1 MVGNTLII
9 LALLSILFS
18 VYKYYLALRGNNKA
32 LISARYGYHTAAAF
46 VILASMFFLFIILN
60 HQYQYEYVFNYT
72 NADLSTGL
80 LISTFY
86 AGQEGSFLLW
96 LLLATIV
103 GIVLQNYSSKKEDLE
118 PAFML
123 IYSLVIVF
131 LLIMVTPFFKSPFN
145 LIWSETNYI
154 DVKYINQSF
163 LTLPFMQNFIFT
175 DPRSNQT
182 FVQVGADLFAAL
194 KSNGTAISDFII
206 SGKGLNPLLQNFWM
220 EVHPPILFLGFAL
233 SIVPFTFAVSA
244 LIKNKYEKWINL
256 ALPWTIAALVIL
268 GLGLMI
274 GGYWAYGVLGWG
286 GFWGW
291 DPVENASLIPW
302 LVSVALI
309 HTMLIQKQTQIIKKP
324 GNFAKT
330 NIVLAVS
337 MFLLVLY
344 STFLTRSGIL
354 SKASVHSFED
364 PGSAVYIFLIVFILT
379 FTIIGIGGVLYR
391 RKSLSNKN
399 NSRGKYLSRET
410 GLLYGSMILLASAL
424 VVFVGTSAPIFSES
438 VEVGF
443 YNKMNLPLVI
453 IMCLLIGLSLFLR
466 WRETNGK
473 DFMKS
478 LISPILI
485 SIILIVAIF
494 LLGLQIPV
502 EKNLLYIPFLFSIAL
517 TIVVNLQMIIRVF
530 RNGVYFL
537 GGHLA
542 HIGFALF
549 LFGVLTSS
557 TLSKFSQIDLP
568 RGIKT
573 HVLNYDLTFLGAKPI
588 ADGNKY
594 SFDINVEGK
603 NKDYTASPVMFISNF
618 NNELMRE
625 PYIREGLTKDL
636 YFSPI
641 SYIDKSE
648 NNSGKASPTSLKQND
663 NGIIQNPAEV
673 LTVDVSTKP
682 FMSFVW
688 LGVLIMSI
696 GFTIVILRR
705 NRENKIFNNIEK
717 GEK

>member
-1 MVGNTLII
+1 MIGNTLII
-9 LALLSILFS
+9 LSLLSILFS
-18 VYKYYLALRGNNKA
+18 IYKYYQALRGNKNA

-46 VILASMFFLFIILN
+46 VILASLFFLFIILS

-72 NADLSTGL
+72 SADLSTGF

-96 LLLATIV
+96 LLLAALV
-103 GIVLQNYSSKKEDLE
+103 GIVLQYYSAKKENLE

-131 LLIMVTPFFKSPFN
+131 LLIMVTPFLKSPFN
-145 LIWSETNYI
+145 YIWADTNYI
-154 DVKYINQSF
+154 DVKYINQLF
-163 LTLPFMQNFIFT
+163 LTLPFMQSFIFS
-175 DPRSNQT
+175 DPRSNHVY
-182 FVQVGADLFAAL
+182 VQMGADLFAAL
-194 KSNGTAISDFII
+194 KSNGIAIADFIT

-244 LIKNKYEKWINL
+244 LIKNKYEQWVKL
-256 ALPWTIAALVIL
+256 ALPWTIAASVIL

-302 LVSVALI
+302 LISVALI
-309 HTMLIQKQTQIIKKP
+309 HTMLIQKQSQINKKP
-324 GNFAKT
+324 GSFAKT
-330 NIVLAVS
+330 NIVLAVL

-364 PGSAVYIFLIVFILT
+364 PGAAVYIFLLIFILT
-379 FTIIGIGGVLYR
+379 FTIIGLGGILYR
-391 RKSLSNKN
+391 RKSLSNN
-399 NSRGKYLSRET
+399 NSKEKFLTRET
-410 GLLYGSMILLASAL
+410 GLFYGALILVASAL
-424 VVFVGTSAPIFSES
+424 VVFVGTSAPIFGES
-438 VEVGF
+438 VQVSF
-443 YNKMNLPLVI
+443 YYKINLPLVI
-453 IMCLLIGLSLFLR
+453 IMCLLISLSLFLR

-473 DFMKS
+473 DFSRS

-485 SIILIVAIF
+485 SIVVTAAIF
-494 LLGLQIPV
+494 FLGVHIPV
-502 EKNLLYIPFLFSIAL
+502 SDNLLYVPFLFSMAL
-517 TIVVNLQMIIRVF
+517 TIVVNIQMIIRVI
-530 RNGVYFL
+530 RNGFYFL

-557 TLSKFSQIDLP
+557 TLSKSSQIDLP

-573 HVLNYDLTFLGAKPI
+573 HVLNYDLTFIVAKPI
-588 ADGNKY
+588 AKGSKY
-594 SFDINVEGK
+594 TFDINVESRTK
-603 NKDYTASPVMFISNF
+603 EYTAAPVMFISDF

-625 PYIREGLTKDL
+625 PYIKQGLVKDL

-641 SYIDKSE
+641 SYVDKSD
-648 NNSGKASPTSLKQND
+648 NTSGKASPTSYTRSY

-673 LTVDVSTKP
+673 LTVEISTKP

-696 GFTIVILRR
+696 GFFTAILRR
-705 NRENKIFNNIEK
+705 NREKK
-717 GEK
+717 Y

>member
-1 MVGNTLII
+1 VIGNALVI
-9 LALLSILFS
+9 LALASALYS
-18 VYKYYLALRGNNKA
+18 VFKYYQALNGNNKA

-60 HQYQYEYVFNYT
+60 HQYQYQYVFNYT

-96 LLLATIV
+96 LLLAAIV

-131 LLIMVTPFFKSPFN
+131 LLVMVTPFFKSPFN

-163 LTLPFMQNFIFT
+163 LTLPFLQNFIFT
-175 DPRSNQT
+175 DSRSNQT
-182 FVQVGADLFAAL
+182 FVQMGADLFAAL
-194 KSNGTAISDFII
+194 KSNGIAISDFIT

-244 LIKNKYEKWINL
+244 LIKNKYDKWINL
-256 ALPWTIAALVIL
+256 ALPWTIAASVIL

-302 LVSVALI
+302 LISVALI

-330 NIVLAVS
+330 NIVLAVL

-364 PGSAVYIFLIVFILT
+364 PGSAVYIFLLVFILT

-391 RKSLSNKN
+391 RNSLSNKKIN
-399 NSRGKYLSRET
+399 REKYLSRET
-410 GLLYGSMILLASAL
+410 GLLYGALILVASAL
-424 VVFVGTSAPIFSES
+424 VVFVGTSAPIFGES
-438 VEVGF
+438 VEVSF

-466 WRETNGK
+466 WRETNGN
-473 DFMKS
+473 DFIKS
-478 LISPILI
+478 LIIPVLI
-485 SIILIVAIF
+485 SAAIAFVIHF
-494 LLGLQIPV
+494 LFGLNIPF
-502 EKNLLYIPFLFSIAL
+502 KNNLLFIPFYFSIL
-517 TIVVNLQMIIRVF
+517 FTVVVNIQMISRVF
-530 RNGVYFL
+530 RNGFYFW

-549 LFGVLTSS
+549 LFGVLASS
-557 TLSKFSQIDLP
+557 TLSQSRQIDLP

-573 HVLNYDLTFLGAKPI
+573 HVLKYDLTFLGAKPI
-588 ADGNKY
+588 SGGNKY
-594 SFDINVEGK
+594 AFDINVETK
-603 NKDYTASPVMFISNF
+603 TNDYTASPVMFISDF

-625 PYIREGLTKDL
+625 PFIKEGLTKDL

-641 SYIDKSE
+641 SYVDKSE
-648 NNSGKASPTSLKQND
+648 NNSVKASPTLLKQNV
-663 NGIIQNPAEV
+663 NGVIQNPAEV

-696 GFTIVILRR
+696 GFFIVILRR
-705 NRENKIFNNIEK
+705 NKENKILA
-717 GEK
+717 

>member
-1 MVGNTLII
+1 MIGNILII
-9 LALLSILFS
+9 LALLSALFS
-18 VYKYYLALRGNNKA
+18 FYKYYQVLRGYNNA
-32 LISARYGYHTAAAF
+32 LSVARYGYHTAAAS

-60 HQYQYEYVFNYT
+60 HQYQYEYVFNYS

-96 LLLATIV
+96 LLLAAIV

-118 PAFML
+118 PALML

-131 LLIMVTPFFKSPFN
+131 LLVMVTPFFKSPFN

-154 DVKYINQSF
+154 DIKYINQSF

-175 DPRSNQT
+175 DSRSNQT
-182 FVQVGADLFAAL
+182 FVQMGADLFTAL
-194 KSNGTAISDFII
+194 KSNGIAISDFITN
-206 SGKGLNPLLQNFWM
+206 GKGLNPLLQNFWM

-244 LIKNKYEKWINL
+244 LIKNKYDKWINL
-256 ALPWTIAALVIL
+256 ALPWTIAASVIL

-302 LVSVALI
+302 LISVALI

-330 NIVLAVS
+330 NILLAVL

-364 PGSAVYIFLIVFILT
+364 PGSAVYIFLLIFILT
-379 FTIIGIGGVLYR
+379 FTIIGLGGVLYR
-391 RKSLSNKN
+391 RNSLSNK
-399 NSRGKYLSRET
+399 RIYREKFLSRET
-410 GLLYGSMILLASAL
+410 GLLYGALILVASAL
-424 VVFVGTSAPIFSES
+424 VVFVGTSAPILGES
-438 VEVGF
+438 VEVSF

-466 WRETNGK
+466 WRETNGN
-473 DFMKS
+473 DFIKS
-478 LISPILI
+478 LISPVLI
-485 SIILIVAIF
+485 SAIIAIVIHF
-494 LLGLQIPV
+494 LFGLNIPFNN
-502 EKNLLYIPFLFSIAL
+502 NLLFIPFFFSIVF
-517 TIVVNLQMIIRVF
+517 TIVVNIQMISRVF
-530 RNGVYFL
+530 RNGLYFW

-542 HIGFALF
+542 HIGFAIF
-549 LFGVLTSS
+549 LFGVLASS
-557 TLSKFSQIDLP
+557 TLSQSSQIDLP

-573 HVLNYDLTFLGAKPI
+573 HVLNYDLTFIGAKPL
-588 ADGNKY
+588 AEGNKFA
-594 SFDINVEGK
+594 FDINVEGK
-603 NKDYTASPVMFISNF
+603 TKDYTASPIMFISDF

-625 PYIREGLTKDL
+625 PFIKEGLTKDL

-641 SYIDKSE
+641 SYVDKSE
-648 NNSGKASPTSLKQND
+648 NNSVKASPSLLKQNV
-663 NGIIQNPAEV
+663 NGVIQKPAEI

-696 GFTIVILRR
+696 GFFIVILRR
-705 NRENKIFNNIEK
+705 NRENKILSN
-717 GEK
+717 